1 MHNPAYLNLASRS
14 PRRRELLEQIGVDYV
29 MVHVD
34 VDETPR
40 ARETPEVFAERLAL
54 EKARA
59 GLAVRAGNAWPVL
72 GADTIVVCDGQIL
85 GKPTDRADAQR
96 MLGMLSGREHD
107 VMSAVA
113 LADGQ
118 RDRVRLSCSRVR
130 FRPLQAAEIA
140 AYCASGEPDDKA
152 GAYAIQGRAAAFI
165 ERLEGS
171 YSGVMG
177 LPLFETAALLEEF
190 AMPVL

>member
-118 RDRVRLSCSRVR
+118 RDRV
-130 FRPLQAAEIA
+130 
-140 AYCASGEPDDKA
+140 
-152 GAYAIQGRAAAFI
+152 
-165 ERLEGS
+165 
-171 YSGVMG
+171 
-177 LPLFETAALLEEF
+177 
-190 AMPVL
+190 

>member
-1 MHNPAYLNLASRS
+1 VY
-14 PRRRELLEQIGVDYV
+14 
-29 MVHVD
+29 
-34 VDETPR
+34 
-40 ARETPEVFAERLAL
+40 
-54 EKARA
+54 
-59 GLAVRAGNAWPVL
+59 
-72 GADTIVVCDGQIL
+72 DGQIL